1 MVLRRIGIW
10 SAAKISAV
18 LYASLGVIVGA
29 FFALASLLGIGMVAH
44 GAPSDA
50 PPWFSASWGVAAIVV
65 FPIMYG
71 VAGLIA
77 GALSASLYN
86 LFSRLVGG
94 LVLELQPSSPPPP
107 LP

>member
-1 MVLRRIGIW
+1 MVLKRVGIW
-10 SAAKISAV
+10 SAAKIFGV
-18 LYASLGVIVGA
+18 LYAALGLIMGVI
-29 FFALASLLGIGMVAH
+29 FAAASLLGLGPAQ
-44 GAPSDA
+44 GALSDA

-71 VAGLIA
+71 VAGLVT
-77 GALSASLYN
+77 GVLSAGLYN

-94 LVLELQPSSPPPP
+94 LVLELQPSNPPTP

>member
-1 MVLRRIGIW
+1 MVLRRVGIW

-18 LYASLGVIVGA
+18 LYAALGLILGV
-29 FFALASLLGIGMVAH
+29 FFAIASLLGLGPAQ
-44 GAPSDA
+44 GALSDA
-50 PPWFSASWGVAAIVV
+50 PPWFSASWGVAAILV

-71 VAGLIA
+71 LGGLVA
-77 GALSASLYN
+77 GALSAGLYN

-94 LVLELQPSSPPPP
+94 VVLELQPLNPPPP